1 MLPSDSQTISGRPAM
16 AQAFSPQAAMAASS
30 RLALASAEQSDTVNV
45 TSDPTPF
52 LVETRGLVALDQDL
66 AHGAELLKDAL
77 GGLEALQARCE
88 DVFGRPST
96 LVDEVVGPR
105 LGALLRSSLAG
116 LGQRPR
122 GEILTALDEV
132 MVSVSRA
139 GLSKYIPTT
148 ALLETTLQALVRYED
163 DLRLGPPGD
172 HSLRG
177 YRQLRA
183 ELPKAPLAFLAA
195 QTCLRLDPS
204 LSHQPG
210 ETQVLEGVARQLA
223 ALPSDLSV
231 AIRAFDLRRVER
243 PIAFIEAWWGSVM
256 RLDDPLKR
264 LAALRE
270 SRLLEAL
277 REESALERFRLELEL
292 QRTLFGEDPAVATLI
307 ERVSGVQRQF
317 STIAEDEARAY
328 ETVERAAP

>member
-1 MLPSDSQTISGRPAM
+1 M

-270 SRLLEAL
+270 SQLLEAL

-292 QRTLFGEDPAVATLI
+292 QRTLFGEDPAVAALI

>member
-1 MLPSDSQTISGRPAM
+1 
-16 AQAFSPQAAMAASS
+16 
-30 RLALASAEQSDTVNV
+30 
-45 TSDPTPF
+45 
-52 LVETRGLVALDQDL
+52 
-66 AHGAELLKDAL
+66 
-77 GGLEALQARCE
+77 
-88 DVFGRPST
+88 
-96 LVDEVVGPR
+96 
-105 LGALLRSSLAG
+105 
-116 LGQRPR
+116 
-122 GEILTALDEV
+122 
-132 MVSVSRA
+132 
-139 GLSKYIPTT
+139 
-148 ALLETTLQALVRYED
+148 
-163 DLRLGPPGD
+163 
-172 HSLRG
+172 
-177 YRQLRA
+177 
-183 ELPKAPLAFLAA
+183 
-195 QTCLRLDPS
+195 DPS

-270 SRLLEAL
+270 SQLLEAL

-292 QRTLFGEDPAVATLI
+292 QRTLFGEDPAVAALI